1 MTLLSRVQSAQAE
14 GAFLG
19 SCGEV
24 SMLNELKDDVGRIIP
39 GDALA
44 RLSEENP
51 RRARSELRSACRQA
65 FSSPQWAARSS
76 ETKESLAHDL
86 EDIVFGLGPLQAL
99 IEDESITEVMVNGT
113 SSVFIERD
121 GKLVREN
128 PVFFDDAQVRAL
140 IDRILAPLGRRVD
153 ESSPMVDARLPGGH
167 RVNIVIPPIAVDGSV
182 ITIRKF
188 TDRAMSL
195 ADMQRMGSFD
205 EHVAMLLR
213 WAVLSRKNIAVLG
226 GTGSGKTTLLN
237 ALSCEVPFDERM
249 VTIEDSAE
257 LRFTEHPHVVRLEAR
272 CRNAEGV
279 GEVSIRDLVRNALR
293 MRPDRIIVGECR
305 GAETLE
311 MLQAMN
317 TGHDGSLT
325 TLHANSPEDMI
336 VRLVTMVRYG
346 FDLPVSVIEENI
358 ASAIDLAV
366 QVSRARDG
374 RRYIHA
380 LAEMRRDDCVACV
393 ADPLFCRPS
402 IERQGEWIR
411 EPSWLLPAQDAG
423 FMAFEEVELWRKD
436 CFSR

>member
-1 MTLLSRVQSAQAE
+1 MTLLSRVQSAQEE
-14 GAFLG
+14 GAFRG
-19 SCGEV
+19 TGGDSW
-24 SMLNELKDDVGRIIP
+24 MLDELKDDVGRIVP

-44 RLSEENP
+44 RLAEENP

-65 FSSPQWAARSS
+65 FSSPQWAARSP
-76 ETKESLAHDL
+76 EAKEALARSL
-86 EDIVFGLGPLQAL
+86 EDVVFGLGPLQAL
-99 IEDESITEVMVNGT
+99 VEDETITEIMVNGT
-113 SSVFIERD
+113 SSVFIERA
-121 GKLVREN
+121 GKLHREP
-128 PVFFDDAQVRAL
+128 PVFFDEAQLRSL

-167 RVNIVIPPIAVDGSV
+167 RVNIVIPPIAVDGPT

-188 TDRAMSL
+188 SDKTMSL
-195 ADMQRMGSFD
+195 ADMQLLGSFD
-205 EHVAMLLR
+205 DRVGRLLR
-213 WAVLSRKNIAVLG
+213 WAVRSRRNIAVLG

-257 LRFTEHPHVVRLEAR
+257 LRFSEHPHVVRMEAR

-366 QVSRARDG
+366 QVSRSRDG
-374 RRYIHA
+374 SRYISA
-380 LAEMRRDDCVACV
+380 LAELCRGEHAPCVAQ
-393 ADPLFCRPS
+393 PLFLRAS
-402 IERQGEWIR
+402 TGEAGVWVR
-411 EPSWLLPAQDAG
+411 EPSWLDAAQAMG
-423 FMAFEEVELWRKD
+423 FVECEEVGRWKRD
-436 CFSR
+436 CSLP

>member
-14 GAFLG
+14 GAFFGLRG
-19 SCGEV
+19 DA
-24 SMLNELKDDVGRIIP
+24 SMINELKDDVGRIIS
-39 GDALA
+39 GDTLA

-65 FSSPQWAARSS
+65 FSSPQWAARSL
-76 ETKESLAHDL
+76 ETKESLAQNL

-113 SSVFIERD
+113 SSVFIERN
-121 GKLVREN
+121 GKLVREV
-128 PVFFDDAQVRAL
+128 PVFFDEAQVRAL

-153 ESSPMVDARLPGGH
+153 ESSPMVDARLAGGH
-167 RVNIVIPPIAVDGSV
+167 RVNIVIPPIAVDGPV

-188 TDRAMSL
+188 TDKAMSL
-195 ADMQRMGSFD
+195 ADMRQMGSFD
-205 EHVAMLLR
+205 ERVAKLLR

-346 FDLPVSVIEENI
+346 FDLPVPVIEENI

-374 RRYIHA
+374 RRCIHA
-380 LAEMRRDDCVACV
+380 LAEMRRDDRAACV

-411 EPSWLLPAQDAG
+411 EPSWLSSAQGAG
-423 FMAFEEVELWRKD
+423 FIDFEEVELWRKE
-436 CFSR
+436 CFLR